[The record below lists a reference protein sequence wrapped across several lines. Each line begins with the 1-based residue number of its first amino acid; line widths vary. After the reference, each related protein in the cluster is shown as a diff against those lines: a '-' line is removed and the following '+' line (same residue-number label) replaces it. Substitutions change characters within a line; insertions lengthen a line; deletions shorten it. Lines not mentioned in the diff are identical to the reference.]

1 MTVPDLSGNPG
12 MSGSPDALGGPGLP
26 APSGAPGGPRP
37 SGTPGLSGSSG
48 APGRPGPP
56 DASGA
61 PGSSRASDGPGSS
74 GASGAPGLPGRSRSD
89 ACPGALQTHAA
100 ADGGLA
106 RIRVPG
112 GRLPSARLRELA
124 RAAAECGTG
133 VIELTSRANVQ
144 VRGLGEESGFA
155 ARMAEA
161 GLLPS
166 PTHERV
172 RNILASPL
180 AGCDGRGLLDAG
192 PLVAELD
199 RSLCA
204 RPELAALPGRFLF
217 AVDDGR
223 GDVAGLG
230 ADAGILPLAP
240 DLVAVLVAGADS
252 GLRVP
257 VSEAVPALLAV
268 AGAFLAELAGSGVA
282 VWRIGELPGGSGRV
296 VARVRAEVAGSAVT
310 LAGASAAARVETP
323 AGASAT
329 APVETPAGTAA
340 PLPATDAGA
349 GAELGEPVAPHP
361 AARGP
366 VGVIEP
372 VRGHGDRK
380 EDGDGGGDPGDR
392 VALGIAVPLGRLTAA
407 QAELLA
413 GLANEVRLTPW
424 RGVVVP
430 GLTRAEAAEAAV
442 RLAGAGLVT
451 DPDSPWTGVSACTGR
466 PGCAKSLADVR
477 ADAASVIGLVEA
489 DAASRSMRSPGTG
502 TLPVHWAGCGRRCG
516 RPAGRVVDVVA
527 TGDGYRVDADGL
539 SLSCADIGQTAAAVA
554 AARGET

>member
-1 MTVPDLSGNPG
+1 VPGATGVPG
-12 MSGSPDALGGPGLP
+12 ASRA
-26 APSGAPGGPRP
+26 SGATGA
-37 SGTPGLSGSSG
+37 TGSSG
-48 APGRPGPP
+48 
-56 DASGA
+56 
-61 PGSSRASDGPGSS
+61 
-74 GASGAPGLPGRSRSD
+74 RSRPD

-112 GRLPSARLRELA
+112 GRLTSARLRELA

-144 VRGLGEESGFA
+144 VRGLGEESGLA
-155 ARMAEA
+155 ARMADA

-180 AGCDGRGLLDAG
+180 TGCDGRGLLDAG

-230 ADAGILPLAP
+230 ADAGILPLGP
-240 DLVAVLVAGADS
+240 DRAAVLVAGADS
-252 GLRVP
+252 GIRVP

-268 AGAFLAELAGSGVA
+268 AGAFLAELAGSQA
-282 VWRIGELPGGSGRV
+282 AAWRIAELPGGPGRV
-296 VARVRAEVAGSAVT
+296 AARVRAASPT
-310 LAGASAAARVETP
+310 AGASA
-323 AGASAT
+323 
-329 APVETPAGTAA
+329 
-340 PLPATDAGA
+340 DAGPSASPDA
-349 GAELGEPVAPHP
+349 GPGGSGGPVVPRP
-361 AARGP
+361 VTRGP
-366 VGVIEP
+366 VGVVEP
-372 VRGHGDRK
+372 V
-380 EDGDGGGDPGDR
+380 GGPGDR
-392 VALGIAVPLGRLTAA
+392 VALGVAVPLGRLTSA

-413 GLANEVRLTPW
+413 DLAPEVRLTPW

-430 GLTRAEAAEAAV
+430 GLSRAEAAEASA
-442 RLAGAGLVT
+442 RLADAGLVT

-477 ADAASVIGLVEA
+477 ADAAAS
-489 DAASRSMRSPGTG
+489 AAAPYAAAPPGTG
-502 TLPVHWAGCGRRCG
+502 TLPVHWAGCERRCG

-527 TGDGYRVDADGL
+527 TGDGYRVDAGGL
-539 SLSCADIGQTAAAVA
+539 SLTCADIGQTAAAVA

>member
-12 MSGSPDALGGPGLP
+12 MSGSPDVPGGLGLP
-26 APSGAPGGPRP
+26 APSGAPGGPGP

-74 GASGAPGLPGRSRSD
+74 GVSGLPGRSRSD

-112 GRLPSARLRELA
+112 GRLPSTRLRELA

-155 ARMAEA
+155 ARMGEA

-180 AGCDGRGLLDAG
+180 TGCDGRGLLDAG

-268 AGAFLAELAGSGVA
+268 AGAFLAELAGSGTA
-282 VWRIGELPGGSGRV
+282 AWRIGELPGGPGRV
-296 VARVRAEVAGSAVT
+296 VARLRAEAAGSAVA
-310 LAGASAAARVETP
+310 LAGASAAA
-323 AGASAT
+323 
-329 APVETPAGTAA
+329 PVETPADAAA
-340 PLPATDAGA
+340 PPPATDAGV
-349 GAELGEPVAPHP
+349 GSGLGRPVAPHP
-361 AARGP
+361 VTHGP

-372 VRGHGDRK
+372 VRGRGDRK
-380 EDGDGGGDPGDR
+380 EAGDGDGGGDPGDR
-392 VALGIAVPLGRLTAA
+392 VALGVAVPLGRLTAA

-413 GLANEVRLTPW
+413 GLADEVRLTPW

-442 RLAGAGLVT
+442 RLADAGLVT